1 MLQGARVWQHP
12 CRGRDG
18 SGAAGIQAL
27 AYSVRGSRWPGGS
40 NPMLPSTPQSWKW
53 VLAPVILY
61 IFERILRIWRARQ
74 KVVVTKVGGG
84 VAA

>member
-1 MLQGARVWQHP
+1 
-12 CRGRDG
+12 
-18 SGAAGIQAL
+18 
-27 AYSVRGSRWPGGS
+27 
-40 NPMLPSTPQSWKW
+40 MLPSTPQSWKW